1 MGLGPESK
9 LGYFSILHVYKY
21 EIYLY
26 ELFTEMNF
34 VSFIIKRY
42 RNARDFYF
50 VIEKTVLGMKPPL
63 PAGRLNISL

>member
-1 MGLGPESK
+1 MGPESK

-42 RNARDFYF
+42 RNARDFF
-50 VIEKTVLGMKPPL
+50 LLLKKL
-63 PAGRLNISL
+63 SLEGNHYQQDV